1 VIEFLEEKRVE
12 IGSLLDKV
20 LSHSVDIES
29 FSSKETT
36 QLRELIGSTDLVNV
50 SSTVKI
56 LEEKRVEIGSLLD
69 NVLSHSVD
77 FESLSTEETT
87 QLRELIGITDLTN
100 VSSVIEVLEEK
111 QVEIGSL
118 LDKVLSRS
126 VDIESLNAEETTQ
139 LWDLVNVVHVDTAN
153 SVFQSGEPISVEN
166 LIGRA
171 IDRSKHVDRTI
182 STLKNISTLSNA
194 TINRINKFER
204 TQKSIKVLVAGD
216 FPNYLRETP
225 LQYYT
230 IIPPQRLENTML
242 VSNQIGAST
251 SIQSNMSHKV
261 ESVKPNDNEEKHENI
276 NNLLHKLEE
285 QSKKIESLEK
295 SANAN
300 RSYSLSQSDIN
311 AITDDLLYKLEN
323 QSTIE
328 NFRKGIF

>member
-1 VIEFLEEKRVE
+1 
-12 IGSLLDKV
+12 
-20 LSHSVDIES
+20 
-29 FSSKETT
+29 
-36 QLRELIGSTDLVNV
+36 
-50 SSTVKI
+50 
-56 LEEKRVEIGSLLD
+56 
-69 NVLSHSVD
+69 
-77 FESLSTEETT
+77 
-87 QLRELIGITDLTN
+87 
-100 VSSVIEVLEEK
+100 
-111 QVEIGSL
+111 
-118 LDKVLSRS
+118 
-126 VDIESLNAEETTQ
+126 
-139 LWDLVNVVHVDTAN
+139 
-153 SVFQSGEPISVEN
+153 VEN